1 MAKFIKND
9 KSPDAIWNGQKD
21 KAIKF
26 VDDVCITEDIFE
38 IKVLTDNGY
47 EQIFK
52 KVLKKVSD
60 ETKEKAEDVKD
71 VELPKKVLK
80 KIIKPKNKGK

>member
-1 MAKFIKND
+1 MAKFIKNK

-26 VDDVCITEDIFE
+26 VDDVCITEDNFE

-47 EQIFK
+47 EQIFE
-52 KVLKKVSD
+52 KVLEKVS
-60 ETKEKAEDVKD
+60 EGTND

-80 KIIKPKNKGK
+80 KIVKPKNKGK